1 MRISIEHQLSVT
13 PPAGTAHAVLQL
25 MLTPISGPSQT
36 VESWSVEMPGIGNA
50 ARFADAYGNS
60 VHLVNQARP
69 EGTLLVTVRGA
80 VTTTDRHGVL
90 GRVGG
95 EPVAALYKRVTALT
109 RAPVTLYGK
118 FRSSKD
124 NRIDVLHALMAR
136 VGETLRAVE
145 ATGQTQSQMSADGSQ
160 SQSQGSAPADAAR
173 PAASASDLAHAF
185 IGSCRA
191 LDIPARYVTGYL
203 APGGADDED
212 GLLGFHAWA
221 EAFDDRLGWIGFDPT
236 LQLCPTDR
244 HVRLAAGLDG
254 LSATPLRIVPAGDGV
269 AIQEA
274 NVSIV

>member
-13 PPAGTAHAVLQL
+13 PPAGTVHAVLQV
-25 MLTPISGPSQT
+25 MLTPINGPSQS
-36 VESWSVEMPGIGNA
+36 VDSWSVEMPGIGNA

-69 EGTLLVTVRGA
+69 EGTLLVTVRGE

-90 GRVGG
+90 GRVSG

-109 RAPVTLYGK
+109 RPPVTLYGK

-124 NRIDVLHALMAR
+124 NRIDILHALMAR
-136 VGETLRAVE
+136 VGETLGVADAGE
-145 ATGQTQSQMSADGSQ
+145 QSQTQMSADGAQ
-160 SQSQGSAPADAAR
+160 SQSQGTASGQTAR
-173 PAASASDLAHAF
+173 PPASAADLAHAF

-203 APGGADDED
+203 APGGPEAED
-212 GLLGFHAWA
+212 KLTGFHAWA

-254 LSATPLRIVPAGDGV
+254 LTTTPLRIVPAGDGV
-269 AIQEA
+269 AMQEA
-274 NVSIV
+274 VVSIA